1 MNCAWLA
8 QWSRAARHGGT
19 GAAPH
24 LGCMVMRVSFGESWK
39 KWSALYLERVWEGWG
54 GGDQGRPLLVLSL
67 DECSPR

>member
-39 KWSALYLERVWEGWG
+39 KWSALYLERVWEGVG
-54 GGDQGRPLLVLSL
+54 GWRSGPSSASTL
-67 DECSPR
+67 PRRVFS